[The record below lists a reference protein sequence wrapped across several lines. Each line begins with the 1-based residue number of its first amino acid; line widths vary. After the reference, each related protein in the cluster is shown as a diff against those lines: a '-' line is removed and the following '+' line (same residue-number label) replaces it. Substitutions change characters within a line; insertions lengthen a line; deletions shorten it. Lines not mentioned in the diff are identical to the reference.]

1 MPNRKTLPVIS
12 GKDVV
17 KILCKNGFIVRRQ
30 TGSHMIVKR
39 EKRQVVV
46 PNHDEIDRGT
56 LRSIIKQ
63 SGLTVDESRSSS
75 KLNMK
80 IPSGISQWKV
90 PES

>member
-30 TGSHMIVKR
+30 TGSHIIIKR

-46 PNHDEIDRGT
+46 PNHDEVDRGT

-63 SGLTVDESRSSS
+63 AGLTVDEF
-75 KLNMK
+75 L
-80 IPSGISQWKV
+80 
-90 PES
+90 ELL